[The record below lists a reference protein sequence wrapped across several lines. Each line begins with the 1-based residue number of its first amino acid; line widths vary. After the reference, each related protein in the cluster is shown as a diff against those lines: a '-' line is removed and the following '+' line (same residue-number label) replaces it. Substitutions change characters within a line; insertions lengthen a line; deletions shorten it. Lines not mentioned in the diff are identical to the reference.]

1 MAERPILSNGAMV
14 RAILDGRKTQTR
26 RAVKNIPWRPG
37 VNPQFSQARAFS
49 NGGEFRIA
57 GSEEMTTGFHSP
69 FGKPGD
75 RLWVR
80 ETTVNVEEHGYLGP
94 VYLESDE
101 GRDTLSGGL
110 APAPDDITEVEPHE
124 ITLRPSIHMPRSM
137 CRLLLEITDVR
148 VERLQ
153 AISEVD
159 AQREGADEH
168 LLPYIK
174 LTRSHPHAGHPMAYS
189 TSREIFS
196 DLWTSTGGDWAAN
209 PWVWVI
215 SFKRVE
221 ALAA

>member
-1 MAERPILSNGAMV
+1 MAERPILFNGAMV

-26 RAVKNIPWRPG
+26 RPLKGIALDWMEAGFTPD
-37 VNPQFSQARAFS
+37 FTAADA
-49 NGGEFRIA
+49 NGIC
-57 GSEEMTTGFHSP
+57 P

-75 RLWVR
+75 RMWVR
-80 ETTVNVEEHGYLGP
+80 ETTVNVEKHGYLGP

-101 GRDTLSGGL
+101 GRDTLAGGL
-110 APAPDDITEVEPHE
+110 APAPDDMTEVEPHE

-137 CRLLLEITDVR
+137 CRLMLEITDVR

-159 AQREGADEH
+159 ARYEGADEH
-168 LLPYIK
+168 LLSDLRLP
-174 LTRSHPHAGHPMAYS
+174 RSHPRAGHPMAYG

-196 DLWTSTGGDWAAN
+196 DLWTSTGGDWDAN